1 MARFQFRARDRQGV
15 EQSGLREANDRFE
28 LARFL
33 RTEGLLML
41 EANEIGS
48 GGTGSAPSK
57 GLKKDISF
65 DVNKY
70 LRRVTL
76 SDKIVFSKNL
86 AVMIGAGLPL
96 TRALDALSRESH
108 NPKFK
113 TAILDIEDQ
122 IRQGKTF
129 AESLNKHPKIFP
141 PLYISMVE
149 AGEKSGKLRES
160 LTILA
165 SQMQADYD
173 LVHKVRGAMMYPSII
188 LAAMLLI
195 GTLMII
201 YVVPTLSAVFKE
213 LNVELPAS
221 TQFIISLSDFFINH
235 FILVITGFIAFVIG
249 IIAFLRTTFGKH
261 LMDNVIIRIPV
272 IGPLAKKFNA
282 ARASRTLSS
291 LLSSGVQVMEALEI
305 SARVVQ
311 NHLYA
316 STLIDA
322 KKSIQKGE
330 TISKVFLAN
339 EQLYPS
345 LVGEMLSVGEETGE
359 SSRMLGEVA
368 SFYEQ
373 QVADATKDLST
384 IIEPVLMI
392 VIGAVVGFFAVSMI
406 TPMYSLVGAI

>member
-1 MARFQFRARDRQGV
+1 MARFQFRARDRNSV
-15 EQSGLREANDRFE
+15 EQSGFREAGDRFE

-33 RTEGLLML
+33 RTEGLLLL
-41 EANEIGS
+41 EAHEIGAVS
-48 GGTGSAPSK
+48 GTRVPG
-57 GLKKDISF
+57 GLKKNVASIDL
-65 DVNKY
+65 NQY

-76 SDKIVFSKNL
+76 ADKIVFSKNL
-86 AVMIGAGLPL
+86 GVMIGAGLPL

-129 AESLNKHPKIFP
+129 AESLQRHPKIFA

-149 AGEKSGKLRES
+149 AGEKSGKLKES
-160 LTILA
+160 LSVLA
-165 SQMQADYD
+165 SQMQADYE

-188 LAAMLLI
+188 MAAMVLI

-221 TQFIISLSDFFINH
+221 TQFIINLSDFFINH
-235 FILVITGFIAFVIG
+235 FLLVIVGFIGFVVG
-249 IIAFLRTTFGKH
+249 TIAFFRTTIGKH
-261 LMDNVIIRIPV
+261 LLDNVIIRVPV

-282 ARASRTLSS
+282 ARAARTLSS
-291 LLSSGVQVMEALEI
+291 LLSAGVQVMEALEI
-305 SARVVQ
+305 TSRVVQ
-311 NHLYA
+311 NHLY
-316 STLIDA
+316 SHTLSDA

-359 SSRMLGEVA
+359 SSKMLGEVA

-373 QVADATKDLST
+373 QVTEATKDLST
-384 IIEPVLMI
+384 IIEPILMV

>member
-1 MARFQFRARDRQGV
+1 MARFQFRARDRQSV

-33 RTEGLLML
+33 RAEGLLLL
-41 EANEIGS
+41 EAHEIGA
-48 GGTGSAPSK
+48 APGAQMPG
-57 GLKKDISF
+57 GLKKNVSIDLNTYI
-65 DVNKY
+65 
-70 LRRVTL
+70 RRVTL
-76 SDKIVFSKNL
+76 ADKIVFSKNL
-86 AVMIGAGLPL
+86 GVMIGAGLPL

-113 TAILDIEDQ
+113 VAILAIEDQ

-129 AESLNKHPKIFP
+129 AESLSKHPKIFP
-141 PLYISMVE
+141 SLYIAMVD
-149 AGEKSGKLRES
+149 AGEKSGKLKES
-160 LTILA
+160 LSILA

-173 LVHKVRGAMMYPSII
+173 LVRKVRGAMMYPSII
-188 LAAMLLI
+188 LAAMILI
-195 GTLMII
+195 GALMIV

-221 TQFIISLSDFFINH
+221 TQFIIDFSDFFINH
-235 FILVITGFIAFVIG
+235 FILVILGTAGFIFG
-249 IIAFLRTTFGKH
+249 IIAFFRTTVGKH
-261 LMDNVIIRIPV
+261 LADNVVIRLPV

-291 LLSSGVQVMEALEI
+291 LLSAGVQVMEALEI
-305 SARVVQ
+305 TARVVQ
-311 NHLYA
+311 NHLY
-316 STLIDA
+316 SHTLSDA

-339 EQLYPS
+339 EHLYPS

-359 SSRMLGEVA
+359 SSKMLGEVA

-373 QVADATKDLST
+373 QVSEATKDLST
-384 IIEPVLMI
+384 IIEPVLMLI
-392 VIGAVVGFFAVSMI
+392 IGAVVGFFAVSMI

>member
-1 MARFQFRARDRQGV
+1 MARFQFRARDRNSV

-33 RTEGLLML
+33 RAEGLLLL
-41 EANEIGS
+41 EAHEINPT
-48 GGTGSAPSK
+48 GTGTPASK
-57 GLKKDISF
+57 GLRSSVSIDI
-65 DVNKY
+65 NKY
-70 LRRVTL
+70 IRRVSL

-86 AVMIGAGLPL
+86 GVMIGAGLPL

-113 TAILDIEDQ
+113 VAILDIEDQ

-129 AESLNKHPKIFP
+129 AESLNRHPKIFP

-149 AGEKSGKLRES
+149 AGEKSGKLKES

-165 SQMQADYD
+165 NQMQADYD

-188 LAAMLLI
+188 LAAMILI
-195 GTLMII
+195 GVLMII

-221 TQFIISLSDFFINH
+221 TQFIIDFSDFFINH
-235 FILVITGFIAFVIG
+235 FLLVISGFIGFIVG
-249 IIAFLRTTFGKH
+249 IIAFFRTTIGKH
-261 LMDNVIIRIPV
+261 MADNVIIRVPV
-272 IGPLAKKFNA
+272 IGSLAKKFNA
-282 ARASRTLSS
+282 ARAARTLSS
-291 LLSSGVQVMEALEI
+291 LLSAGVQVMEALEI
-305 SARVVQ
+305 TARVVQ
-311 NHLYA
+311 NHLY
-316 STLIDA
+316 SHTLSDA
-322 KKSIQKGE
+322 KKSIQKGD

-339 EQLYPS
+339 ENLYPS

-359 SSRMLGEVA
+359 SSKMLGEVA

-373 QVADATKDLST
+373 QVAEATKDLST
-384 IIEPVLMI
+384 IIEPILMVI
-392 VIGAVVGFFAVSMI
+392 IGAVVGFFAVSMI